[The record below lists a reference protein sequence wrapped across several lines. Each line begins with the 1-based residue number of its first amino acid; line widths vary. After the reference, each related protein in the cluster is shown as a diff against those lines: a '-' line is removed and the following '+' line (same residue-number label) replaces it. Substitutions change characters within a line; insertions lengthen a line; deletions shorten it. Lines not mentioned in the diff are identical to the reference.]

1 MIYSNKS
8 WNHKYPYK
16 GNAFAKCNKTD
27 GGLAKIPSTFRLVA
41 ITNEISEASQYNL
54 KPDRS

>member
-16 GNAFAKCNKTD
+16 GNAFAKCNNTN
-27 GGLAKIPSTFRLVA
+27 GGLAKIPSNFGLVA
-41 ITNEISEASQYNL
+41 ITNKISEASQNNW

>member
-8 WNHKYPYK
+8 WKPKYPYK
-16 GNAFAKCNKTD
+16 GNACAKCYKTN
-27 GGLAKIPSTFRLVA
+27 GGLAKIPSTFRSVA
-41 ITNEISEASQYNL
+41 ITNKISEAKQYNL